1 MRRLGLT
8 SAIAIAVFAL
18 AAPVAAQAPPGDVNV
33 LPPVP
38 TDYTPD
44 KTEWGDWDFTGTWPI
59 ENLPNT
65 RILFQ
70 RPVEYGSAFWLTPE
84 QHAKRV
90 ANAER
95 SDSSYAAASAQ
106 GIGTSGT
113 EGLVE
118 WTKTANMAWRTSML
132 VSPADGQ
139 LPPLTPEGQRL
150 YEAGR
155 SGWVPG
161 QHYDWVS
168 DFDSWD
174 RCVSRGYP
182 ASMYPFRY
190 NNGIRVHQA
199 PGVMVIE
206 LEMLGTRVVPIYK
219 SEADARANHWPEPVE
234 AWMGD
239 SKGWWDG
246 KTLVIETTNIVS
258 GDSATHDVS
267 KRAASPLNMATQH
280 VPAFNTIPM
289 STQAKTLERL
299 TMTDANTIVHEL
311 TYSDPEVY
319 TQPWTTRIEWSRNE
333 DYQFFEYACH
343 EGNYAIRDYINASR
357 AHRKAIAAGEQ
368 APETS
373 AEDSRTR
380 FAEQFDFDPV
390 VTAPRFPGPPP
401 PPAAEEEDED
411 S

>member
-1 MRRLGLT
+1 MRRLRLV
-8 SAIAIAVFAL
+8 SAMAVAVFTL
-18 AAPVAAQAPPGDVNV
+18 AAPVAAQAPPDDVNV

-38 TDYTPD
+38 ADYTPD

-59 ENLPNT
+59 ENIPNT

-70 RPVEYGSAFWLTPE
+70 RPVEYGMAFWLTPE
-84 QHAKRV
+84 QHDKRV

-95 SDSSYAAASAQ
+95 SDSNFAAASEQ
-106 GIGTSGT
+106 GIGTAGT

-118 WTKTANMAWRTSML
+118 WTRNSNMSWRTSML

-161 QHYDWVS
+161 QHFDWVS

-206 LEMLGTRVVPIYK
+206 LEMLGTRVVPIYPT
-219 SEADARANHWPEPVE
+219 AAAARAAHWPEPVE

-239 SKGWWDG
+239 SRGWWEG
-246 KTLVIETTNIVS
+246 KTFVIETTNIVS
-258 GDSATHDVS
+258 GDSATYDVS
-267 KRAASPLNMATQH
+267 KRSASPVNMATQH
-280 VPAFNTIPM
+280 VPPFNTIPM

-319 TQPWTTRIEWSRNE
+319 TQPWATRLEWSRNQGYE
-333 DYQFFEYACH
+333 FFEYACH

-357 AHRKAIAAGEQ
+357 AHRKGIREGTMTE
-368 APETS
+368 ES
-373 AEDSRTR
+373 REEDSRTR
-380 FAEQFDFDPV
+380 FAGQFDFDPV
-390 VTAPRFPGPPP
+390 VTPPRAPPAP
-401 PPAAEEEDED
+401 PPAEEKEED
-411 S
+411 